1 MHISF
6 QVIRVRPS
14 RPPLRKRVRAHSGSG
29 PARASPRALARA
41 MARLCALARTAT
53 TYMYASAAMHWRCV
67 CARAALR
74 PWRARSTAPARACA
88 RPKAHPSGGRK
99 PLPQPPRSI
108 CATPSSVSS
117 HPPAPGLQGRGGS
130 PTRPAIPG
138 EISDP
143 RPATFV

>member
-1 MHISF
+1 MT
-6 QVIRVRPS
+6 VPDDDGAREA
-14 RPPLRKRVRAHSGSG
+14 PPCAHVARARAAGWPGQG
-29 PARASPRALARA
+29 PARVASAETKPRAQDGTDDRARA
-41 MARLCALARTAT
+41 VAVEAEGAKKAG
-53 TYMYASAAMHWRCV
+53 
-67 CARAALR
+67 
-74 PWRARSTAPARACA
+74 